1 MSRKGLRNRYLSM
14 PVTSAELAAIDRAA
28 AHEGLKRATWA
39 RLKLLQA
46 VASVLPGRKRQGAVG
61 GTKEISEETAS
72 S

>member
-14 PVTSAELAAIDRAA
+14 PVTPAELAAI
-28 AHEGLKRATWA
+28 EGLKRATWA

-46 VASVLPGRKRQGAVG
+46 VANVLPGRKRQGAVG
-61 GTKEISEETAS
+61 GTKEISEENLES